1 MTQTLAKIERGE
13 KMEINYEFF
22 DDVIQR
28 KQSAN
33 TKKVQ
38 IQKAYLSIETL
49 KRRRW
54 NKREDF
60 MTVGS

>member
-1 MTQTLAKIERGE
+1 MIQTLAKIERAE

-22 DDVIQR
+22 DDVIQS

-33 TKKVQ
+33 TKKLQV
-38 IQKAYLSIETL
+38 QKAYLSIETL
-49 KRRRW
+49 KLRRW
-54 NKREDF
+54 NKREDI